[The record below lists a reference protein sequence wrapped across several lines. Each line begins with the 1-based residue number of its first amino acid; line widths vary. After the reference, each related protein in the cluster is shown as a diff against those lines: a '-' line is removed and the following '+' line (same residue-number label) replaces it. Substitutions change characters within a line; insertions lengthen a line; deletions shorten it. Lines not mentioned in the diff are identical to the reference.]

1 METMTVPT
9 TEKQIDELS
18 KRVDFGFAEQSK
30 RIDFGFEQTNQR
42 LGRVEDDVRELR
54 AEINVG
60 SRHVDDQFT
69 VNRAETNAGF
79 GQVKAEFDQ
88 VRAEFGRVD
97 EKFARVDER
106 FDKVDEKFDKVDE
119 KFDKVNDEF
128 TAVRA
133 EMKAG
138 FDGMQRLMT
147 RFFAGTL
154 GTIVA
159 AVIVSA
165 VLSHF

>member
-30 RIDFGFEQTNQR
+30 RIDFGFEQTGQR

-69 VNRAETNAGF
+69 LNRAETKAGF
-79 GQVKAEFDQ
+79 DQVKAEF
-88 VRAEFGRVD
+88 G
-97 EKFARVDER
+97 RVDER
-106 FDKVDEKFDKVDE
+106 FDKVAEKFDRVDEKFDRVDE
-119 KFDKVNDEF
+119 RFDRVDERFDKVNDEF

-159 AVIVSA
+159 GVIVSA

>member
-1 METMTVPT
+1 METMTVPGA
-9 TEKQIDELS
+9 EKQIDELS
-18 KRVDFGFAEQSK
+18 KRV
-30 RIDFGFEQTNQR
+30 DFGFEQTNQR

-54 AEINVG
+54 TEMNAG
-60 SRHVDDQFT
+60 FRHVDDQFT
-69 VNRAETNAGF
+69 VIRTETKGEF
-79 GQVKAEFDQ
+79 GLVKAEFDKID
-88 VRAEFGRVD
+88 A
-97 EKFARVDER
+97 
-106 FDKVDEKFDKVDE
+106 KFDKVDE

-159 AVIVSA
+159 GVIVSA
-165 VLSHF
+165 ILSHF

>member
-1 METMTVPT
+1 MTVPGA
-9 TEKQIDELS
+9 EKQIDELS
-18 KRVDFGFAEQSK
+18 KRV
-30 RIDFGFEQTNQR
+30 DFGFEQTNQR

-54 AEINVG
+54 TEMNAG
-60 SRHVDDQFT
+60 FRHVDDQFT
-69 VNRAETNAGF
+69 VIRTETKGEF
-79 GQVKAEFDQ
+79 GLVKAEFDKID
-88 VRAEFGRVD
+88 A
-97 EKFARVDER
+97 K
-106 FDKVDEKFDKVDE
+106 FDKVDDRFDKVDE

-159 AVIVSA
+159 GVIVSA
-165 VLSHF
+165 ILSHF

>member
-1 METMTVPT
+1 METMTVPGA
-9 TEKQIDELS
+9 EKQIDELS
-18 KRVDFGFAEQSK
+18 KRVDFGF
-30 RIDFGFEQTNQR
+30 GQTTQR

-54 AEINVG
+54 TEM
-60 SRHVDDQFT
+60 
-69 VNRAETNAGF
+69 NAGF
-79 GQVKAEFDQ
+79 RQVDAGTAAGFDHADSRTKAGFQRVDAEFDRVHQ
-88 VRAEFGRVD
+88 EFGRIND
-97 EKFARVDER
+97 R
-106 FDKVDEKFDKVDE
+106 FDKVDE

-138 FDGMQRLMT
+138 FDGVQRLMT

-159 AVIVSA
+159 GVVVSA

>member
-1 METMTVPT
+1 METMTVPS

-18 KRVDFGFAEQSK
+18 KRF
-30 RIDFGFEQTNQR
+30 DFGFEQTNRR

-54 AEINVG
+54 TEMNAG
-60 SRHVDDQFT
+60 FRHVDDQFT
-69 VNRAETNAGF
+69 LNRTETKGGF
-79 GQVKAEFDQ
+79 DQVKAE
-88 VRAEFGRVD
+88 V
-97 EKFARVDER
+97 
-106 FDKVDEKFDKVDE
+106 DKVDGKFDRVS
-119 KFDKVNDEF
+119 DEF

-159 AVIVSA
+159 GVIASA
-165 VLSHF
+165 ILSHF